1 MPASLKL
8 TNWRYVDE
16 LGVFSVDNNPDA
28 NMGEPLSQGALVCKL
43 PWNFKDGEVQAK
55 LLWEAA
61 RAAAKSLGGLI
72 CLAAKIDGEWI
83 ACHHTNL
90 SE

>member
-1 MPASLKL
+1 MTTSLKL
-8 TNWRYVDE
+8 VFPRHIEE

-28 NMGEPLSQGALVCKL
+28 NVGEPLSEGAMVCKL
-43 PWNFKDGEVQAK
+43 PWHFKEGAAQA
-55 LLWEAA
+55 LALWTAA
-61 RAAAKSLGGLI
+61 RSAAKSLGGTI